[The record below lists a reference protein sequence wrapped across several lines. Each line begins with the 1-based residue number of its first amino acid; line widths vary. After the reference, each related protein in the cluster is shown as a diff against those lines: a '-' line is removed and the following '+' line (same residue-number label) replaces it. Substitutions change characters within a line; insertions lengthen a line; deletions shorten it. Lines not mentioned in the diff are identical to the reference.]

1 MEIKWGYAKSQ
12 LEAAVKFIS
21 ANNEVFAGRD
31 DYIREA
37 MLDTAKRLVER
48 FPDVHWMATMGY
60 MVTLRIEEIESM
72 DADEN
77 EAFIEFTVDAGLAS
91 KDWNDGDYFFET
103 INVTKK
109 T

>member
-1 MEIKWGYAKSQ
+1 MEIKWGYSKSQ

-21 ANNEVFAGRD
+21 ANNEAFTGQI
-31 DYIREA
+31 DYIRNS

-72 DADEN
+72 DADSN
-77 EAFIEFTVDAGLAS
+77 EAFIEFTVDAGLNH
-91 KDWNDGDYFFET
+91 KDWNDGDYFFEI
-103 INVTKK
+103 INVKK